1 MLSIL
6 LNKTVLCKLYGKY
19 EKEINMNQSAILP
32 HLSHTWRKHETKEKW
47 FWISSKIK
55 IIYYMLTVFL
65 ICE

>member
-1 MLSIL
+1 MLSTL
-6 LNKTVLCKLYGKY
+6 LNKTVLCKLDVKY
-19 EKEINMNQSAILP
+19 EKKTDMNQSAILP

-47 FWISSKIK
+47 LWISSKIK